1 MTTFAWRKLNR
12 APRGC
17 RLPLPPPCSTAC
29 PSHRRR
35 RPLPVG
41 RYAPLDSNNNNNARR
56 SSPAR
61 RTTTTGATRACP
73 GPQRGRWRLRQPQLQ
88 GSGCQRTLAHRLQPL
103 DRLYPD
109 VTKSRGYRAIGAET
123 TSGHDGSCALLQLA
137 ASVGRACLC
146 VTSYPPWAHAAA
158 RPAIAWTGV
167 ETVDWVLGLA
177 VPRQLVRHHDA
188 ELSCHHGLGRR
199 LWRLQPYHA

>member
-1 MTTFAWRKLNR
+1 MTTSAWRKLNR
-12 APRGC
+12 APRVVDC
-17 RLPLPPPCSTAC
+17 RCPHRVLRRAQATAGADLFRWVGTPPWTA
-29 PSHRRR
+29 
-35 RPLPVG
+35 
-41 RYAPLDSNNNNNARR
+41 
-56 SSPAR
+56 
-61 RTTTTGATRACP
+61 TTTTPTAAVRQEEEEQPGQL

-109 VTKSRGYRAIGAET
+109 VTKSRGYRATGVET
-123 TSGHDGSCALLQLA
+123 TSGHDGSRALLQLS